1 MMAKPLRVLFVED
14 NPDDM
19 ELMLRLLRKE
29 GYDPVYRR
37 VDTDHEL
44 RLALLQEPWD
54 LVLCDWSMPGFSAP
68 MALEV
73 VKASH
78 RDVPFV
84 IISGTIGEETAV
96 AAMQSGADDFLVKDH
111 LTRLCPVIEREL
123 AESANRREQYRVES
137 ELRRRE
143 TILATLGEIAGWLVR
158 ADEVD
163 AAIRDVLA
171 RIGQAAEA
179 DRAFLYRNRRPT
191 LDGPVLASLADEWLG
206 RLGMPRMEDPALQG
220 MAWEEMGMA
229 DGVAALQRGQ
239 NVRILARDLD
249 EPLRTITYDFGSR
262 SLVLVPIH
270 LHGAWWG
277 TLGLADLDED
287 RRWAEGEVSALRTVA
302 STIGAAIERSNLLD
316 QIRQSHTELLDA
328 YDRTLEGWAR
338 ALELRDRE
346 TEGHS
351 RRVTDLTMKIARRMN
366 IEGEELA
373 NIRRGSL
380 LHDIGK
386 MGIPDAILSKP
397 GPLTE
402 EEWQVMRLH
411 PFFAYDLLVS
421 IPYLAD
427 AIHIPY
433 CHHERWDG
441 AGYPRGLRGE
451 EIPLAARIFA
461 VADVWDAMRSDRPYS
476 PAKPVETVL
485 ATIEQDAGKAFD
497 PAVVQAFFE
506 VIGKSGKAANEAPL
520 IRASS

>member
-1 MMAKPLRVLFVED
+1 MAKSIRILFVED
-14 NPDDM
+14 NPDDV
-19 ELMLRLLRKE
+19 ELVLRLLRKE
-29 GYDPVYRR
+29 GYDPTYRR
-37 VDTDHEL
+37 VDTDLDL
-44 RLALLQEPWD
+44 RVALLQELWD

-68 MALEV
+68 IALEV
-73 VKASH
+73 VKTSQ

-84 IISGTIGEETAV
+84 ILSGTVGEETAV

-123 AESANRREQYRVES
+123 AESANRREQHRVET

-143 TILATLGEIAGWLVR
+143 TILATLGEIAGRLVR
-158 ADEVD
+158 AEEVD
-163 AAIRDVLA
+163 AAIRDVLS

-179 DRAFLYRNRRPT
+179 DRAFLYRNRQPT
-191 LDGPVLASLADEWLG
+191 PDGPVLSSLAYEWLG
-206 RLGMPRMEDPALQG
+206 RLARPRMEDPALQG

-229 DGVAALQRGQ
+229 RGVAALQRGETAH
-239 NVRILARDLD
+239 IIAKDLD
-249 EPLRTITYDFGSR
+249 EPLRTITYDFGVR
-262 SLVLVPIH
+262 SFVLVPIY
-270 LHGAWWG
+270 LDGQWWG
-277 TLGLADLDED
+277 TLGLADVDED
-287 RRWAEGEVSALRTVA
+287 RRWAEAEVSALRTVA
-302 STIGAAIERSNLLD
+302 STIGAAIERGDLLER
-316 QIRQSHTELLDA
+316 IRRSHTELLEA
-328 YDRTLEGWAR
+328 YDRTLEGWSR

-366 IEGEELA
+366 IQGEELA
-373 NIRRGSL
+373 NIRRGAL

-411 PFFAYDLLVS
+411 PLFAYDLLAS
-421 IPYLAD
+421 IPYLAN

-441 AGYPRGLRGE
+441 TGYPRGLKAE

-476 PAKPVETVL
+476 PAKPVDIVL
-485 ATIEQDAGKAFD
+485 ATIENEAGKGFD
-497 PAVVQAFFE
+497 PAVVQAFLD
-506 VIGKSGKAANEAPL
+506 VIGVRLARSGSRHESGAV
-520 IRASS
+520 RR

>member
-1 MMAKPLRVLFVED
+1 MAKPLRVLFVED
-14 NPDDM
+14 NPDVM

-29 GYDPVYRR
+29 GYDPIYRR
-37 VDTDHEL
+37 VDTDHDL
-44 RLALLQEPWD
+44 RVALLQEAWD

-68 MALEV
+68 VALGV
-73 VKASH
+73 VKASQ

-84 IISGTIGEETAV
+84 IVSGTVGEETAV
-96 AAMQSGADDFLVKDH
+96 AAMRSGADDFLLKDH
-111 LTRLCPVIEREL
+111 LVRLCPVIEREL
-123 AESANRREQYRVES
+123 AESANRREQQRVEN

-143 TILATLGEIAGWLVR
+143 TILAMLGEIAGQLVR
-158 ADEVD
+158 AEEVD
-163 AAIRDVLA
+163 EAIRDVLA

-191 LDGPVLASLADEWLG
+191 RNGPVLASLAHEWLG
-206 RLGMPRMEDPALQG
+206 RLATPRLDDAALQG

-229 DGVAALQRGQ
+229 DGVAALQRGES
-239 NVRILARDLD
+239 VPIVARDLG
-249 EPLRTITYDFGSR
+249 EPLRAITYNFGIR
-262 SLVLVPIH
+262 SFILVPIH
-270 LHGAWWG
+270 IDGAWWG
-277 TLGLADLDED
+277 TLGLADMDEE

-302 STIGAAIERSNLLD
+302 STIGAAFERSDLLD
-316 QIRQSHTELLDA
+316 RIRRSHAELLEA
-328 YDRTLEGWAR
+328 YDRTLEGWSR

-366 IEGEELA
+366 VEGEELA
-373 NIRRGSL
+373 NIRRGAL

-411 PFFAYDLLVS
+411 PFFAYDLLAS
-421 IPYLAD
+421 IPYLAN
-427 AIHIPY
+427 AVHIPY

-441 AGYPRGLRGE
+441 TGYPRGLKGE

-476 PAKPVETVL
+476 PAKPVDIVL
-485 ATIEQDAGKAFD
+485 ATIEKEAGKGFD
-497 PAVVQAFFE
+497 PAVVQAFLD
-506 VIGKSGKAANEAPL
+506 VIRVRLARSGSHHESGGV
-520 IRASS
+520 RR